1 MEQVY
6 IWQTVLFRC
15 CHITLSNGTCLLNA
29 GEDRLALSCI
39 MTVDPKGM
47 VIDHEIAETVIHV
60 DRRMSYTSV
69 AKILEDED
77 LAEMQEYEELVPMFQ
92 RMLELSKILRA

>member
-1 MEQVY
+1 MPEK
-6 IWQTVLFRC
+6 TVW
-15 CHITLSNGTCLLNA
+15 
-29 GEDRLALSCI
+29 RLAVF

-77 LAEMQEYEELVPMFQ
+77 LAEMQEYEKLVPMFQ
-92 RMLELSKILRA
+92 RMTGTVKDSESPKKTERFH